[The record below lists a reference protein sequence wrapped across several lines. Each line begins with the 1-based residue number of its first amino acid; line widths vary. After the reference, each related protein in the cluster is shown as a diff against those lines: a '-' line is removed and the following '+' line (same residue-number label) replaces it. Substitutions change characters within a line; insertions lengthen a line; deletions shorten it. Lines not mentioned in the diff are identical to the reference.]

1 MVDSMH
7 ALQGEWRNL
16 PPAER
21 EQRLTQTINEQMR
34 RAGLPEIEIKVVDL
48 GGRNGELRFHEWAI
62 AIDRS
67 LVHGNDMTH
76 GRMQG
81 LTDTILHE
89 ARHGEQWYMIARHMG
104 GQGLDAPTIA
114 ARTHIPE
121 PVVRRALADSRPM
134 TPEQAQ
140 AARTYYDSIYGA
152 NAQHRNDVLTRLEQ
166 TPRAYDAARAHA
178 QAVENNPHSTPA
190 ERAEAAQRLQEAW
203 QAQMDAYNQYRALPE
218 ERDAWAVGNEAG
230 DRYSARAQ
238 REFQGLMDG
247 LTGHGNNSS
256 HGQNNGNGN
265 GGTSTPPRHGDP
277 SNGPHGDRNGNTN
290 GPHGD
295 RNPSTA
301 HGNQNGNG
309 AHGDRGGNP
318 AHGDRP
324 AAPAHAD
331 LPDGASVLRQDNN
344 FPSETN
350 HKGQRKPHLDA
361 DGNLV
366 PANPHG
372 DATIL
377 QHVIGRSPAKDN
389 SPYSSFMTVE
399 SGVAKAFGREE
410 IRLDVDRLQ
419 ADIDAGRLP
428 GVEIVSPRAVQD
440 HIAAEIHRVAPG
452 LNIDEAMAGGTPK
465 AYREYVD
472 SLNLSKRKTS
482 ELMDRLMAMHNTRRD
497 GEWLIKGTVPARY
510 FSGPHPTPAS
520 MAGGSHTSAPP
531 TTTHGSGSHSTTPHP
546 GGGSAP
552 AHVDPPSGGA
562 PHSNSHDT
570 TSTGGDRTNTGNGPE
585 GETRGPAR
593 AEDPA
598 AAGGNGQ
605 RNLPLHEG
613 GLAEPQLR
621 RNFTDRMQQV
631 QRNWKNMSPHER
643 EAALRNGLNEQMRA
657 AGMPE
662 LKLVVDDLGGRHGEL
677 RFEDFAVAVDRSLID
692 NGNLTREQMMQL
704 ADTLLHEARHGEQWY
719 MIARHMGSMG
729 LDAPTIA
736 TRMNMPEAIVR
747 RALADTRPMTPEQAA
762 AARTYYDSVYGANA
776 GHRNRVL
783 TDLERLGNA
792 LDQARADLE
801 QVEKNPSSS
810 QADRDAA
817 AQRLR
822 QAYDDFDKVYA
833 EYRDLPEERDAWAVG
848 NDASDSYGYHSQ
860 NPLRRLWDRLRGNA
874 PGTSG
879 LRPQHPGSGPTNP
892 PAGGG
897 AHHQGSSNTH
907 GSGST
912 QHHGPP
918 MRPHSMDPRDPANQH
933 DPANAPRNLREGLPR
948 RADGGPLL
956 VTRTDPQDRWIVY
969 MNEAGEQRI
978 RFRAAQARTLQDA
991 NPGRNMTTDNLAGIN
1006 SNGDPFVYEG
1016 RHRAAGVANNND
1028 TIPPDL
1034 GGVPGQPGVLDYEFY
1049 DGTTSEVGIPMS
1061 EVTIDYDTPDVSAA
1075 EAEALWRKRHG
1086 W

>member
-1 MVDSMH
+1 MSH
-7 ALQGEWRNL
+7 
-16 PPAER
+16 
-21 EQRLTQTINEQMR
+21 
-34 RAGLPEIEIKVVDL
+34 
-48 GGRNGELRFHEWAI
+48 
-62 AIDRS
+62 S
-67 LVHGNDMTH
+67 
-76 GRMQG
+76 RMQG

-114 ARTHIPE
+114 AQTFIPE
-121 PVVRRALADSRPM
+121 PIVRAALADSRPM
-134 TPEQAQ
+134 SPEQAH
-140 AARTYYDSIYGA
+140 AAQTYYDSIYGA

-238 REFQGLMDG
+238 SEFQGLMDG
-247 LTGHGNNSS
+247 LTGHGNNTS
-256 HGQNNGNGN
+256 HGPNNGN
-265 GGTSTPPRHGDP
+265 GGTSTPPHHGDP
-277 SNGPHGDRNGNTN
+277 SNTPHGDRNGN
-290 GPHGD
+290 GAQGD
-295 RNPSTA
+295 RNGSPS
-301 HGNQNGNG
+301 G

-318 AHGDRP
+318 AHGDRGGNP
-324 AAPAHAD
+324 AHGDRPNAPAHQD

-344 FPSETN
+344 FGSETN

-377 QHVIGRSPAKDN
+377 QHVIGRSPSKDN

-440 HIAAEIHRVAPG
+440 HIAAEIRRVAPD

-472 SLNLSKRKTS
+472 GLNLSKRKSS

-497 GEWLIKGTVPARY
+497 GEWLIKGTVPSRY
-510 FSGPHPTPAS
+510 FSGPHPTPAAL
-520 MAGGSHTSAPP
+520 AGGSHTSAPP
-531 TTTHGSGSHSTTPHP
+531 TTTHGSGSHGTTPHP
-546 GGGSAP
+546 ADPAGGAP
-552 AHVDPPSGGA
+552 AHADSPSGGT
-562 PHSNSHDT
+562 PHSTGHDAPG
-570 TSTGGDRTNTGNGPE
+570 TGGDRTNTGNGP
-585 GETRGPAR
+585 ETRGPAR

-598 AAGGNGQ
+598 AAGGHGQ
-605 RNLPLHEG
+605 RNQPLHEG

-631 QRNWKNMSPHER
+631 QRNWKNMSPQER
-643 EAALRNGLNEQMRA
+643 EAALRSGLNEQMRA

-692 NGNLTREQMMQL
+692 NANLTREQMTQL

-719 MIARHMGSMG
+719 MIARHMGTMG

-736 TRMNMPEAIVR
+736 ARMQMPEATVR
-747 RALADTRPMTPEQAA
+747 AALADTRPMTPEQAA
-762 AARTYYDSVYGANA
+762 AAKTYYDSVYGANA

-783 TDLERLGNA
+783 SDLERLGNA

-801 QVEKNPSSS
+801 QVEKNSGSS

-817 AQRLR
+817 AARLR
-822 QAYDDFDKVYA
+822 QAYEDFDKVYA

-848 NDASDSYGYHSQ
+848 NDASDSYRYHAQ
-860 NPLRRLWDRLRGNA
+860 NPLLRLWDRLRGNA
-874 PGTSG
+874 PGTHG
-879 LRPQHPGSGPTNP
+879 LRPQHPQSSPSGGGATHPPT
-892 PAGGG
+892 GGG
-897 AHHQGSSNTH
+897 AHQQGSSNTQGN
-907 GSGST
+907 GS

-918 MRPHSMDPRDPANQH
+918 MRPHSRDPRDPSDPQH
-933 DPANAPRNLREGLPR
+933 EPTSAPRNLREGLPR

-969 MNEAGEQRI
+969 VNEAGQERI

-1006 SNGDPFVYEG
+1006 VNGDPFVWEG

-1028 TIPPDL
+1028 TISPDL
-1034 GGVPGQPGVLDYEFY
+1034 GGVPGQPGVLDYEFH
-1049 DGTTSEVGIPMS
+1049 GGSAPEGIPMS

-1075 EAEALWRKRHG
+1075 EAERIWEARWRRD
-1086 W
+1086 